1 MENHSIVKN
10 VCQNGVMRNMEFTV
24 LNDSQSILDF
34 IWEQKTKKIIR
45 H

>member
-1 MENHSIVKN
+1 
-10 VCQNGVMRNMEFTV
+10 MRNMEFIV
-24 LNDSQSILDF
+24 LNDSQSIHDF